1 MLPELNIPI
10 LMYHEITAERLI
22 ASVSKK
28 TQRTFILPYQA
39 FSTQMQWL
47 VDNGFAAIS
56 LPALLQI
63 LAGVRR
69 LPLEK
74 KKIIVITFDDGFA
87 GNYFYAL
94 PILKELHLTATFFV
108 IVNRIGL
115 PFYMSWPQL
124 AALIENGMDVQSHT
138 MTHALLG
145 QATLSRLMYELRESK
160 CQLEENLHTPV
171 DFVSLPHGSYQ
182 NNFKAAAQECGYA
195 GACTSEIA
203 YVGWQT
209 DAYSLPRHA
218 ISSRYDLLAFTNLAH
233 CRPEF
238 LKQQLTASKFKRLLR
253 RIVGEKNYNR
263 AHHFVYN
270 IEEG

>member
-28 TQRTFILPYQA
+28 THRTFILPYQA

-47 VDNGFAAIS
+47 VDNGFTTIS

-69 LPLEK
+69 PPQDK
-74 KKIIVITFDDGFA
+74 KNIVITFDDGFA

-124 AALIENGMDVQSHT
+124 SALIENGMEVQSHT

-145 QATLSRLMYELRESK
+145 QAALSHLMYELGESK
-160 CQLEENLHTPV
+160 CQLEEHLHKRV

-182 NNFKAAAQECGYA
+182 GNFKAAAQECGYA

-203 YVGWQT
+203 YVERQT
-209 DAYSLPRHA
+209 DAYSLPRHV
-218 ISSRYDLLAFTNLAH
+218 ISSRYDLTAFANLAH
-233 CRPEF
+233 CRPGF
-238 LKQQLTASKFKRLLR
+238 LKQQLAASKFKRLLR
-253 RIVGEKNYNR
+253 RIVGEQNYNR
-263 AHHFVYN
+263 AYHFVYN
-270 IEEG
+270 IEAD